1 MSPIPILRIGATL
14 LCSVHVEL
22 DDALAERLQQDVLAA
37 IERSGATGLVVDI
50 SGLETVDSYVAR
62 ILADTGRM
70 ARLMGTDTVLAGM
83 RPEVAATLVRMGFP
97 LEGVRT
103 ALDLDHGLALLAE
116 GRSGDAEGRR
126 GSRTQP

>member
-1 MSPIPILRIGATL
+1 MSPIPILRIGTTL

-22 DDALAERLQQDVLAA
+22 DDALAERLQEDVLGT
-37 IERSGATGLVVDI
+37 IERTGATGLVVDI

-70 ARLMGTDTVLAGM
+70 ARLMGADTVLAGM

-97 LEGVRT
+97 LEGVRA
-103 ALDLDHGLALLAE
+103 ALDLDHGLALLAH
-116 GRSGDAEGRR
+116 GRSGATEGRR
-126 GSRTQP
+126 PGRTAP